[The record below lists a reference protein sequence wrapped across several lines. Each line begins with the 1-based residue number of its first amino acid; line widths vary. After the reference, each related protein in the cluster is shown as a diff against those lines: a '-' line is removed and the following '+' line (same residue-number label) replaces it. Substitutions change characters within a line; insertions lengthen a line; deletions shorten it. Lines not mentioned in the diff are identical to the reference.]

1 MKEPSRTS
9 PENSEASPMT
19 RPTSMPC
26 QACNGHGIISHQKM
40 SGMAKA
46 TCGACGGSGVRGDS
60 LSKVIGQPNF
70 DLRK

>member
-1 MKEPSRTS
+1 
-9 PENSEASPMT
+9 MT